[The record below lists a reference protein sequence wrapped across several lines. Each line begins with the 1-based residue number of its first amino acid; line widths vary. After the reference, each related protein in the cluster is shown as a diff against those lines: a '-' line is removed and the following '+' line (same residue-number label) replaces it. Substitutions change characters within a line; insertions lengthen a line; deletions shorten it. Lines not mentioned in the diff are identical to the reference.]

1 MVWDRLA
8 ALFRSKKHEGVDLG
22 ARFTEVYEQRLWLSE
37 ESVSGSG
44 SERESGQV
52 RHALEVLHRFTPELQ
67 IRSIADIP
75 CGDFN
80 WMPLFLEQHP
90 EVAYVGYD
98 VVPALVAENRA
109 RFPGRRFE
117 VLDIT
122 RKVPAQADLILS
134 KDLFNHL
141 SFDDIWAALE
151 NMVAS
156 RPRFLLLTTNK
167 GFENLELEPTQAH
180 ASRHLDLQAAPFLL
194 PEPLYGDHYLLLW
207 DSETVRRRLVEA
219 GRIKG

>member
-1 MVWDRLA
+1 MWDRLA
-8 ALFRSKKHEGVDLG
+8 TLVFGEKKREGVDLG
-22 ARFTEVYEQRLWLSE
+22 ARFTEVYEQRLWQSE

-52 RHALEVLHRFTPELQ
+52 RHAMEMLNRFTAELG

-80 WMPLFLEQHP
+80 WMPAYLEAHP
-90 EVAYVGYD
+90 EVTYVGYD

-122 RKVPAQADLILS
+122 RKAPARADLVFS
-134 KDLFNHL
+134 KDMFNHL
-141 SFDDIWAALE
+141 ALDDIWAALE
-151 NMVAS
+151 NIVAS
-156 RPRFLLLTTNK
+156 KPKYLLLTTNK
-167 GFENLELEPTQAH
+167 GFENVELDRSQAH
-180 ASRHLDLQAAPFLL
+180 ASRHLDLEAAPFSL
-194 PEPLYGDHYLLLW
+194 PTPIYGDHYFVLW
-207 DSETVRRRLVEA
+207 RREDVERRLAERKA
-219 GRIKG
+219 S

>member
-1 MVWDRLA
+1 MWDRLA
-8 ALFRSKKHEGVDLG
+8 SLFRGPRRESVDLG

-44 SERESGQV
+44 SERQSGQV
-52 RHALEVLHRFTPELQ
+52 RHSIDLLNRFTRELQ

-80 WMPLFLEQHP
+80 WMPEYLDQNPGVE
-90 EVAYVGYD
+90 YVGYD
-98 VVPALVAENRA
+98 VVPALIAENRA
-109 RFPGRRFE
+109 KFPGRRLE

-122 RKVPAQADLILS
+122 RRRPARADLVFS
-134 KDLFNHL
+134 KDMFNHL
-141 SFDDIWAALE
+141 PLDDIWAALE

-156 RPRFLLLTTNK
+156 RPRYLLLTTNK
-167 GFENLELEPTQAH
+167 GFENIELEPTQPH

-207 DSETVRRRLVEA
+207 RREDVERRLA
-219 GRIKG
+219 ARKAA